1 MFTAIFIAACID
13 HALPEVEKNKIYQMN
28 KENPNG

>member
-13 HALPEVEKNKIYQMN
+13 HALSADEKNKIYQMN